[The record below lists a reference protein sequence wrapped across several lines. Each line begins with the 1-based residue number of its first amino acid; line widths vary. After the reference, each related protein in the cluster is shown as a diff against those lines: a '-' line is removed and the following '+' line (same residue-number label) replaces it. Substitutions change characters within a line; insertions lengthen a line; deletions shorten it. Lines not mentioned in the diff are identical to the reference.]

1 MFKKQDGMLAFF
13 GQLFESFFHLRG
25 HFLSNF
31 RLLEALW
38 ESYGL
43 IFGVKKWLGAPN
55 MPQDCPKRRHHLFE
69 GTLLE
74 TFWVPF
80 FTFFAFSA

>member
-1 MFKKQDGMLAFF
+1 MFKKQDGMPAFF
-13 GQLFESFFHLRG
+13 GQLFESFLHLRG

-43 IFGVKKWLGAPN
+43 IFVVKKWLGAPN
-55 MPQDCPKRRHHLFE
+55 MPQDCPKRRLPRNPLSFLDKKSHIFVVAPE
-69 GTLLE
+69 KNG
-74 TFWVPF
+74 
-80 FTFFAFSA
+80 